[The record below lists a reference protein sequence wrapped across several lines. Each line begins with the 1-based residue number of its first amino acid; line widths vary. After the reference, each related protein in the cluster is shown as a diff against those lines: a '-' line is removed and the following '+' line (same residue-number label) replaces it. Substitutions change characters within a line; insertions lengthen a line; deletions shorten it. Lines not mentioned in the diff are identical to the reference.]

1 MPVDSS
7 AVRRSPVACPVPV
20 GLGVW
25 PGDAVGLRRRDA
37 VLERLLWH
45 GAGVGVQWIDTSH
58 SDEGDI
64 EQSLGRWLAALPEDA
79 VPAVMTKGGVLPDGA
94 ECGRGTA
101 CVLQPSV
108 LQAHLDASLAA
119 LGLDAVDTFLLHH
132 PDETGVLIEESWS
145 ATASMAAAGKAARIG
160 LCGFELDALRRC
172 EAVRHV
178 DVCMTRVDPFTLDA
192 QLPLLTWC
200 AAKGTD
206 VIAWVAGDESLAFD
220 PAYVGPL
227 AGTQYDAPKRKLERV
242 LSLSVSAE
250 VAALGAVQSLA
261 REAGVTREA
270 VVRAWLLSQPG
281 VTGVVVGAESSA
293 QLDRWLA
300 DEAFALS
307 QAAARRIAAAG
318 ERCYSGV
325 STVSSLIASKGVGVG
340 DGQAH
345 GERRAPSGA

>member
-7 AVRRSPVACPVPV
+7 AFSRSPVSCPVPV

-45 GAGVGVQWIDTSH
+45 GAGVGVPWIDTSH
-58 SDEGDI
+58 SDDGDI
-64 EQSLGRWLAALPEDA
+64 EQSLGRWLAAMPEDA
-79 VPAVMTKGGVLPDGA
+79 VPAIMTKGGVLRDGA
-94 ECGRGTA
+94 EWSRGTA

-108 LQAHLDASLAA
+108 LQAHLDASLTA
-119 LGLDAVDTFLLHH
+119 LGLDEVDTFFLHH
-132 PDETGVLIEESWS
+132 PDETDVLIEESWS
-145 ATASMAAAGKAARIG
+145 AAASMVAAGKAARIG
-160 LCGFELDALRRC
+160 LCGFDLDALRRC

-178 DVCMTRVDPFTLDA
+178 DVCMTRVNPFTLDA
-192 QLPLLTWC
+192 QLPLLTFC

-220 PAYVGPL
+220 PAYAGPL
-227 AGTQYDAPKRKLERV
+227 TGTLYDAPAEEAGAGAA
-242 LSLSVSAE
+242 LSVSAE

-300 DEAFALS
+300 DEAFDLS
-307 QAAARRIAAAG
+307 TDACPANHCCGRAVLLRRLRRQRLDRPAG
-318 ERCYSGV
+318 RRRR
-325 STVSSLIASKGVGVG
+325 
-340 DGQAH
+340 
-345 GERRAPSGA
+345 RRAGGR